1 MRELQAQIIAYHLIL
16 NFSLLFRF
24 PKYRRYVSEIHEEV
38 VDLLSDAKTPIVAL
52 YSISDS
58 YYRVII

>member
-1 MRELQAQIIAYHLIL
+1 MNLTYFLRLPRLYKL
-16 NFSLLFRF
+16 SRF
-24 PKYRRYVSEIHEEV
+24 PKYKRYISEINDEV
-38 VDLLSDAKTPIVAL
+38 VDYLSDAKTPIVAL

>member
-1 MRELQAQIIAYHLIL
+1 MISQLIIHY
-16 NFSLLFRF
+16 SLLLCRF
-24 PKYRRYVSEIHEEV
+24 PKYRRYVSEIQEEV